1 MELRIR
7 FEDPGNLIPH
17 LQEAGP
23 RMDAVLNQAVTKAA
37 LIYQTAVRERTPVF
51 STDLRGSISVHTI
64 RPLAREI
71 RPLKEYAI
79 PVELGAKPHWI
90 PIGPLRQWVERKLG
104 LSGIELER
112 ATRAIRFSISRKGTS
127 AYAKRTLGTKGFRMF
142 ERGFNEAEPLIT
154 AMLSNYPGLIIER
167 VF

>member
-1 MELRIR
+1 MELRVR
-7 FEDPGNLIPH
+7 FEDPGQLIPH

-37 LIYQTAVRERTPVF
+37 AIYQTAVRERTPVNT
-51 STDLRGSISVHTI
+51 TDLRGSISIHMI

-79 PVELGAKPHWI
+79 PVELGTKPHWM
-90 PIGPLRQWVERKLG
+90 PIGPLRQWVQRKLG
-104 LSGIELER
+104 KSGVELEKV
-112 ATRAIRFSISRKGTS
+112 ARAIQFSISRKGTS

-154 AMLSNYPGLIIER
+154 AMLSSYPGLIIER